1 MITFN
6 TLKKYARRG
15 HLKHW
20 VTGEFDGMVDGV
32 IHKDI
37 RDIDPKKTTLD
48 DLKKFKA
55 TKNYITITPSGRFML
70 SNCIYTVHFMV
81 EA

>member
-15 HLKHW
+15 HLKHIIH
-20 VTGEFDGMVDGV
+20 GEFCGMVDGMRV
-32 IHKDI
+32 KPF
-37 RDIDPKKTTLD
+37 DPPTETTLH

-55 TKNYITITPSGRFML
+55 TKNYL
-70 SNCIYTVHFMV
+70 SINPKGHFRLQNCIYDVTFIV
-81 EA
+81 EAV